1 MIRRINENDRSVMLD
16 MFDEFYHSP
25 GVLHAVPKSHF
36 ERTLNEVYSGS
47 PFIDCYIFE
56 QNGKAAGYG
65 QLSLTYSNEAGGI
78 CVWIEEIYV
87 RPAFQG
93 KGLGSEFFAYLE
105 ENKADNVV
113 RLRLEVEPDNDG
125 AIALYKRMGYKP
137 LEYSQMI
144 KDFSVS

>member
-1 MIRRINENDRSVMLD
+1 MIRKINENDRSVMLD

-36 ERTLNEVYSGS
+36 ERTLNEFYSGS

-56 QNGKAAGYG
+56 QDGKSAGYG

-78 CVWIEEIYV
+78 CVWLEEIYV

-93 KGLGSEFFAYLE
+93 NGLGSEFLNFVKNEYKNA
-105 ENKADNVV
+105 A
-113 RLRLEVEPDNDG
+113 RLRLEIEPDNDG
-125 AIALYKRMGYKP
+125 ARKLYKRMGFSE
-137 LEYSQMI
+137 LEYQSMI
-144 KDFSVS
+144 IDKEI

>member
-1 MIRRINENDRSVMLD
+1 MIRKINESDREVMLD

-36 ERTLNEVYSGS
+36 ERTLDEVYGGS

-56 QNGKAAGYG
+56 QDGKAAGYG

-78 CVWIEEIYV
+78 CVWLEEIYV

-93 KGLGSEFFAYLE
+93 NGLGSEFLNFVKTEYKNA
-105 ENKADNVV
+105 A
-113 RLRLEVEPDNDG
+113 RLRLEIEPDNDG
-125 AIALYKRMGYKP
+125 ARKLYKRMGFSE
-137 LEYSQMI
+137 LEYQSMI
-144 KDFSVS
+144 IDKEI

>member
-1 MIRRINENDRSVMLD
+1 MIRKINENDRSVMLD

-25 GVLHAVPKSHF
+25 GVMHAVPKSHF

-56 QNGKAAGYG
+56 QDGKAAGYG

-78 CVWIEEIYV
+78 CVWLEEIYV

-93 KGLGSEFFAYLE
+93 KGLGSEFLNFVKNEYKNA
-105 ENKADNVV
+105 A
-113 RLRLEVEPDNDG
+113 RLRLEIEPDNDG
-125 AIALYKRMGYKP
+125 ARKLYKRMGFSE
-137 LEYSQMI
+137 LEYRSMI
-144 KDFSVS
+144 IDKEI

>member
-1 MIRRINENDRSVMLD
+1 MIRKINENDREVMLD

-56 QNGKAAGYG
+56 QDGRAVGYG

-78 CVWIEEIYV
+78 CVWLEEIYV
-87 RPAFQG
+87 RPAFQS
-93 KGLGSEFFAYLE
+93 KGLGSEFLYFVKNEYKNA
-105 ENKADNVV
+105 A
-113 RLRLEVEPDNDG
+113 RLRLEIEPDNDG
-125 AIALYKRMGYKP
+125 ARKLYKRMGFSE
-137 LEYSQMI
+137 LEYQSMI
-144 KDFSVS
+144 IDKEI

>member
-78 CVWIEEIYV
+78 CVWLEEIYV

-93 KGLGSEFFAYLE
+93 KGLGSEFLNFVKNEYKNA
-105 ENKADNVV
+105 A
-113 RLRLEVEPDNDG
+113 RLRLEIEPDNDG
-125 AIALYKRMGYKP
+125 ARKLYKRMGFSE
-137 LEYSQMI
+137 LEYQSMI
-144 KDFSVS
+144 IDKEI

>member
-1 MIRRINENDRSVMLD
+1 MIRKINENDREVMLD

-36 ERTLNEVYSGS
+36 ERTLDEVYGGS

-56 QNGKAAGYG
+56 QDGKAAGYG

-78 CVWIEEIYV
+78 CVWLEEIYV

-93 KGLGSEFFAYLE
+93 NGLGSEFLNFVKTEYK
-105 ENKADNVV
+105 KAA
-113 RLRLEVEPDNDG
+113 RLRLEIEPDNDG
-125 AIALYKRMGYKP
+125 ARKLYKRMGFSE
-137 LEYSQMI
+137 LEYQSMI
-144 KDFSVS
+144 IDKEI

>member
-1 MIRRINENDRSVMLD
+1 MIRKINESDREVMLD

-36 ERTLNEVYSGS
+36 ERTLDEVYGGS

-56 QNGKAAGYG
+56 QDGKAAGYG

-78 CVWIEEIYV
+78 CVWLEEIYV

-93 KGLGSEFFAYLE
+93 NGLGSEFLNFVKTEYK
-105 ENKADNVV
+105 KAA
-113 RLRLEVEPDNDG
+113 RLRLEIEPDNDG
-125 AIALYKRMGYKP
+125 ARKLYKRMGFSE
-137 LEYSQMI
+137 LEYQSMI
-144 KDFSVS
+144 IDKEV

>member
-56 QNGKAAGYG
+56 QDGKAAGYG
-65 QLSLTYSNEAGGI
+65 QLSITYSNEAGGI
-78 CVWIEEIYV
+78 CVWLEEIYV

-93 KGLGSEFFAYLE
+93 NGLGSEFLNFVKTEYKNA
-105 ENKADNVV
+105 A
-113 RLRLEVEPDNDG
+113 RLRLEIEPDNDG
-125 AIALYKRMGYKP
+125 ARKLYKRMGFSE
-137 LEYSQMI
+137 LEYQSMI
-144 KDFSVS
+144 IDKEI

>member
-56 QNGKAAGYG
+56 QDGRAVGYG

-93 KGLGSEFFAYLE
+93 KGLGSEFLNFVKNEYKNA
-105 ENKADNVV
+105 A
-113 RLRLEVEPDNDG
+113 RLRLEIEPDNDG
-125 AIALYKRMGYKP
+125 ARKLYKRMGFSE
-137 LEYSQMI
+137 LEYQSMI
-144 KDFSVS
+144 IDKEI

>member
-1 MIRRINENDRSVMLD
+1 MLD

-56 QNGKAAGYG
+56 QDGKAVGYG

-93 KGLGSEFFAYLE
+93 KGLGSEFLNFVKNEYKNA
-105 ENKADNVV
+105 A
-113 RLRLEVEPDNDG
+113 RLRLEIEPDNDG
-125 AIALYKRMGYKP
+125 ARKLYRRMGFSE
-137 LEYSQMI
+137 LEYQSMI
-144 KDFSVS
+144 IDKEI

>member
-1 MIRRINENDRSVMLD
+1 MIRKYEAADRALLLSL
-16 MFDEFYHSP
+16 FDEFYHSP

-36 ERTLNEVYSGS
+36 ERTLDEVYGGS

-56 QNGKAAGYG
+56 QDGKAAGYG

-93 KGLGSEFFAYLE
+93 KGLGSEFLNFVKNEYKNA
-105 ENKADNVV
+105 A
-113 RLRLEVEPDNDG
+113 RLRLEIEPDNDG
-125 AIALYKRMGYKP
+125 ARKLYRRMGFSE
-137 LEYSQMI
+137 LEYQSMI
-144 KDFSVS
+144 IDKEI

>member
-1 MIRRINENDRSVMLD
+1 MLD

-56 QNGKAAGYG
+56 QDGKAVGYG
-65 QLSLTYSNEAGGI
+65 QLSLTHSNEAGGI

-93 KGLGSEFFAYLE
+93 KGLGSEFLNFVKNEYKNA
-105 ENKADNVV
+105 A
-113 RLRLEVEPDNDG
+113 RLRLEIEPDNDG
-125 AIALYKRMGYKP
+125 ARKLYRRMGFSE
-137 LEYSQMI
+137 LEYQSMI
-144 KDFSVS
+144 IDKEI

>member
-56 QNGKAAGYG
+56 QDGKAVGYG

-93 KGLGSEFFAYLE
+93 KGLGSEFLNFVKNEYKNA
-105 ENKADNVV
+105 A
-113 RLRLEVEPDNDG
+113 RLRLEIEPDNDG
-125 AIALYKRMGYKP
+125 ARKLYRRMGFSE
-137 LEYSQMI
+137 LEYQSMI
-144 KDFSVS
+144 IDKEI

>member
-1 MIRRINENDRSVMLD
+1 MIQKINHSDREVMLD

-36 ERTLNEVYSGS
+36 ERTLDEVYGGS

-56 QNGKAAGYG
+56 QDGKAAGYG

-78 CVWIEEIYV
+78 CVWLEEIYV

-93 KGLGSEFFAYLE
+93 NGLGSEFLNFVKTEYK
-105 ENKADNVV
+105 KAA
-113 RLRLEVEPDNDG
+113 RLRLEIEPDNDG
-125 AIALYKRMGYKP
+125 ARKLYKRMGFSE
-137 LEYSQMI
+137 LEYQSMI
-144 KDFSVS
+144 IDKEV

>member
-36 ERTLNEVYSGS
+36 ERTLDEVYSGS

-56 QNGKAAGYG
+56 LNGKAAGYG

-78 CVWIEEIYV
+78 CVWLEEIYV

-93 KGLGSEFFAYLE
+93 NGLGSEFLNFVKTEYKNA
-105 ENKADNVV
+105 A
-113 RLRLEVEPDNDG
+113 RLRLEIEPDNDG
-125 AIALYKRMGYKP
+125 ARKLYRRMGFSE
-137 LEYSQMI
+137 LEYQSMI
-144 KDFSVS
+144 IDKEI

>member
-1 MIRRINENDRSVMLD
+1 MIRKINENDRSIMLD

-36 ERTLNEVYSGS
+36 ERTLNEVFGGS

-56 QNGKAAGYG
+56 QDGKAAGYG

-78 CVWIEEIYV
+78 CVWLEEIYV

-93 KGLGSEFFAYLE
+93 NGLGSEFLNFVKTEYKNA
-105 ENKADNVV
+105 A
-113 RLRLEVEPDNDG
+113 RLRLEIEPDNDG
-125 AIALYKRMGYKP
+125 ARKLYKRMGFSE
-137 LEYSQMI
+137 LEYQSMI
-144 KDFSVS
+144 IDKEI

>member
-1 MIRRINENDRSVMLD
+1 MIRKINENDRGVMLD

-25 GVLHAVPKSHF
+25 GVMHAVPKSHF

-56 QNGKAAGYG
+56 QDGKAAGYG

-78 CVWIEEIYV
+78 CVWLEEIYV

-93 KGLGSEFFAYLE
+93 NGLGSEFLNFVKTEYKNA
-105 ENKADNVV
+105 A
-113 RLRLEVEPDNDG
+113 RLRLEIEPDNDG
-125 AIALYKRMGYKP
+125 ARKLYKRMGFSE
-137 LEYSQMI
+137 LEYQSMI
-144 KDFSVS
+144 IDKEI